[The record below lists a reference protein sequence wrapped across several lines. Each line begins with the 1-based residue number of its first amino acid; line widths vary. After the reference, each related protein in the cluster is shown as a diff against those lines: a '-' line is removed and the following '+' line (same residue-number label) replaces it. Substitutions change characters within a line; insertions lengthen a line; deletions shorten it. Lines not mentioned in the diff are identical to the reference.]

1 MGSARG
7 GEPTMSNFIFEANIA
22 HYNDLLASETDARK
36 IGMIRKLLAEEEVKF
51 AAWRAKNPNPKAA
64 E

>member
-1 MGSARG
+1 
-7 GEPTMSNFIFEANIA
+7 MSNFIFEANIA